1 MGESRIVQVS
11 PAERA
16 VQQQAMA
23 DLVEASKLPATF
35 VNCFTL
41 QEGGPNAV
49 RFVFSDQ
56 FAQGFRPT
64 PRTAV
69 IMDLAM
75 FRNMIESC
83 NGVIRKLDE
92 AAEHAKAAEE
102 PKHAAPFPIDG
113 ASALN

>member
-1 MGESRIVQVS
+1 
-11 PAERA
+11 
-16 VQQQAMA
+16 MA